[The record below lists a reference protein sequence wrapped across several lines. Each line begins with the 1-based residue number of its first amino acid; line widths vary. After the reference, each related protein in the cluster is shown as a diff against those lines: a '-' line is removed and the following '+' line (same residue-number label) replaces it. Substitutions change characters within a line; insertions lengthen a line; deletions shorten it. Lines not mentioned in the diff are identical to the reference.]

1 MVAPVLLFAAVGTYL
16 LLNASAGTTYNTV
29 SDSFERSTLG
39 ANWSVALGSVDIVNN
54 SDLGFRAASPI
65 GIVSW
70 KGTVLSADHFSQ
82 GSISSNKVS
91 NMLTQVFARRRSS
104 DGARYG
110 FHYAND
116 PNTTPAWQLK
126 YDGVP
131 TAQVR
136 VLASSRSFPAPKPG
150 DWLRIEARGSNPVEI
165 KGYLNGTLVLRA
177 TDSSSTRIFSGLPGL
192 VQRLQV
198 NTTTTYP
205 TAVWES
211 WYGGSLS
218 S

>member
-1 MVAPVLLFAAVGTYL
+1 MTGYKNSKRSSKTQSRKARSAGSNSFFRNQKTRMVAPVLLFAAVGTYL

-150 DWLRIEARGSNPVEI
+150 DWLRIQG
-165 KGYLNGTLVLRA
+165 
-177 TDSSSTRIFSGLPGL
+177 
-192 VQRLQV
+192 
-198 NTTTTYP
+198 
-205 TAVWES
+205 
-211 WYGGSLS
+211 
-218 S
+218 